1 MDNHLKEML
10 STLADRGVE
19 FVIGGGVACV
29 LHGVE
34 RVTLDLDI
42 AVRMTAD
49 NLERLA
55 GAADA
60 LNLQPR
66 VPIAVAKIGDP
77 EFIRSMVEEKGALVF
92 SLTDPDRPLRQL
104 DIFIHPALSFERLS
118 EGAGSFDLGP
128 AKIRVV
134 SKEVLMRI
142 KREIQ
147 PLRPKDVL
155 DLEELGRTIK
165 KEPQS

>member
-10 STLADRGVE
+10 LTLTERGVE

-42 AVRMTAD
+42 AVRMTPD

-55 GAADA
+55 GATDA
-60 LNLQPR
+60 LNLRPR
-66 VPIAVAKIGDP
+66 VPIAVAKLNDP
-77 EFIRSMVEEKGALVF
+77 ESIRSMVEDKGALVF
-92 SLTDPDRPLRQL
+92 SLTDPDQPLRQL

-118 EGAGSFDLGP
+118 DGAASFNIGP
-128 AKIRVV
+128 TKIRVV
-134 SKEVLMRI
+134 SKDLLMRI

-155 DLEELGRTIK
+155 DLAELGRTSE
-165 KEPQS
+165 EPPS